1 MECAKA
7 RSAVTSTASMPRRN
21 PVGEMSFRSAKL
33 TSLWPTPAPDIVH
46 LMCDLCRDSW
56 KPWIHRQYVQL
67 ARDLE
72 KHAELCRCAQCGA
85 LYEVFA
91 DDLAPPG
98 PLTTDEARARF
109 PGSL

>member
-67 ARDLE
+67 ARDFE
-72 KHAELCRCAQCGA
+72 RHAELCKRPERHRNAFCVSVRDVGTS
-85 LYEVFA
+85 
-91 DDLAPPG
+91 P
-98 PLTTDEARARF
+98 
-109 PGSL
+109 